1 MSGSIVQ
8 ISVSQGG
15 LPKLAIPSAIAGTLG
30 LSCDACAHPD
40 VHGGPLQ
47 AILLVTSEGIDE
59 LIAAGYPL
67 FFGALGENLTTR
79 GLDRRAMRFGQ
90 RYRVGDAVVIE
101 LTKLREPC
109 NQLSVYGFGIQREVI
124 DKQAATGDPQSPRW
138 GLGGFYASVIEPG
151 TIRTGDPIELV

>member
-1 MSGSIVQ
+1 M
-8 ISVSQGG
+8 
-15 LPKLAIPSAIAGTLG
+15 
-30 LSCDACAHPD
+30 CAHPD

-79 GLDRRAMRFGQ
+79 GLDRHAMRFGQ
-90 RYRVGDAVVIE
+90 RYRVGEAAIIE

-109 NQLSVYGFGIQREVI
+109 NQLSVYGFGIQRLVI
-124 DKQAATGDPQSPRW
+124 DRQAAEGDPQSPRW
-138 GLGGFYASVIEPG
+138 GMGGFYASVVEPG
-151 TIRTGDPIELV
+151 TIRTGDPIELL